1 MRLIFFCFMT
11 IFGIAACHRQPE
23 TPANKLSLDCYI
35 RVLESEGRIRAEATM
50 LSLPANGQPAAGS
63 SALPV
68 EIPGGIRY
76 QGSPMSTVPTTGL
89 TYFKDFPG
97 EYVPEHI
104 FSWDD
109 LEKKRHTFTLKMNNI
124 TNFTFGSKEI
134 SLSKPARFTWE
145 GGSMEK
151 GEALVLMW
159 ENQKENLTVP
169 MELIVQGQLPQ
180 IDFPVAKLK
189 ELSPGT
195 WTLYMVRKK
204 LAKADVS
211 GVASKAIM
219 EFYSK
224 TDTLTLTR

>member
-11 IFGIAACHRQPE
+11 VFGITACHQSV
-23 TPANKLSLDCYI
+23 TPPNQLSLDCYI

-50 LSLPANGQPAAGS
+50 LSIPSKGQPAAGS

-76 QGSPMSTVPTTGL
+76 QGSPMTTIPTSGL

-97 EYVPEHI
+97 TYVPEHI

-109 LEKKRHTFTLKMNNI
+109 SEKKRHTFTLKMNQI
-124 TNFTFGSKEI
+124 TNFTFGSKTI
-134 SLSKPARFTWE
+134 PLSQPARFTWE

-151 GEALVLMW
+151 GETLVLMW

-189 ELSPGT
+189 DLSPGT
-195 WTLYMVRKK
+195 WTLYIVRKK
-204 LAKADVS
+204 LVKTDVS
-211 GVASKAIM
+211 GVASKAIL